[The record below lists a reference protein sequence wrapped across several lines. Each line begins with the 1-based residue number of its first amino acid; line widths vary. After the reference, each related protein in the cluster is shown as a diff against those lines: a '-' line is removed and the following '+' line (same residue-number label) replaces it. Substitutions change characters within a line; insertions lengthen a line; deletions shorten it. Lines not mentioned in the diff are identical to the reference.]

1 MLVRVNYL
9 VVPLQSVVSEWSKVY
24 VRTFTSFSSRRPT
37 ECMVLD
43 VQSFDTISSA
53 SAWEGG
59 ISSPMLG
66 AGPPSAVNSPMLGSG
81 GQPGSTANPPGSLGS
96 KWELL
101 GIGNDLFRAIAKYG

>member
-1 MLVRVNYL
+1 
-9 VVPLQSVVSEWSKVY
+9 
-24 VRTFTSFSSRRPT
+24 
-37 ECMVLD
+37 MVLD